1 MIRKLAKSL
10 EIQAAACPAGIRG
23 NLTGFAGYS
32 AHGDPVTGGKW
43 RHSGH
48 VKLTYSGLYPVIEAT
63 FDINA
68 RASRTLS
75 GTRIVDVVAGPLGET
90 YGYTYGS
97 SPLVSGSL
105 SMYIPFNFS
114 SGGWS
119 RGLVPQVSY
128 EISNDRF
135 FMGSHTQYITVAPGP
150 GAGEIRTVSTETE
163 GEYSIYQALSAS
175 VRYYTMRPAAHADV
189 YPELGIGVEA
199 GAWFHPGLK
208 SMVSPSAYIHAYGY
222 VPGIYGNQGL
232 MLSATVSRRTGS
244 AAPFSSGVNTLP
256 RGLSSDALLSQW
268 AAAQKG
274 GAKLSAS
281 YAMPFPLG
289 DFHIGNLFYVT
300 RGIITPH
307 FDWSFIG
314 SGQLFSAG
322 ATLEMEFGNFFGL
335 AFPARL
341 GVTYS
346 YNGGPTFSSLKN
358 AGIDPGRHTVGP
370 VFSMDF

>member
-1 MIRKLAKSL
+1 MLRLRQRAPAIIPAKAHLPCEHAHKEPVARRQLIRM
-10 EIQAAACPAGIRG
+10 
-23 NLTGFAGYS
+23 
-32 AHGDPVTGGKW
+32 
-43 RHSGH
+43 
-48 VKLTYSGLYPVIEAT
+48 
-63 FDINA
+63 
-68 RASRTLS
+68 
-75 GTRIVDVVAGPLGET
+75 
-90 YGYTYGS
+90 
-97 SPLVSGSL
+97 SGSFQL
-105 SMYIPFNFS
+105 I
-114 SGGWS
+114 G
-119 RGLVPQVSY
+119 
-128 EISNDRF
+128 
-135 FMGSHTQYITVAPGP
+135 
-150 GAGEIRTVSTETE
+150 
-163 GEYSIYQALSAS
+163 
-175 VRYYTMRPAAHADV
+175 RPAANR
-189 YPELGIGVEA
+189 EQEGLFA
-199 GAWFHPGLK
+199 GAFHAQRMTLTLQCGEADIRAQAIFLWAE
-208 SMVSPSAYIHAYGY
+208 VGDVQLLYRD
-222 VPGIYGNQGL
+222 
-232 MLSATVSRRTGS
+232 TVK
-244 AAPFSSGVNTLP
+244 AEL
-256 RGLSSDALLSQW
+256 RGGMTVAVVFQR